1 VIRNAVGNPDLSPS
15 RNYVATIV
23 AVDVI
28 AIFLVNLQ
36 DYSNYFD
43 SGVFLLT
50 EFLRDSFWSM
60 HETPWIRFTIVAV
73 FICTVVPWLVANEEL
88 NKVERFNFRSI
99 PEISVRASRNF
110 WDHLYEEQD
119 ARRNYNNWLG
129 GFEHFYFN
137 FLYVLLIIFSVG
149 NFIFL
154 AGSPHF
160 SFSIPLEGN
169 SLIFFADILIVSG
182 VNGLLCLR
190 YVSTV
195 KRQLFTHYQRIIR
208 LCSITLPI
216 ADCAK
221 YHSDDETA
229 KFFTVRG
236 NTPCLYVVWP
246 HLDLAFE
253 YSGRSSDDAPRQ
265 VSLDSLRIDI
275 EVDSTDFADW
285 IKQSYRLS

>member
-23 AVDVI
+23 VVDVI

-99 PEISVRASRNF
+99 PEISVRASRDF
-110 WDHLYEEQD
+110 WDHLYEEQY
-119 ARRNYNNWLG
+119 ARRNYNDWPG
-129 GFEHFYFN
+129 GSFSFFGHYVGVVTTILMVGT
-137 FLYVLLIIFSVG
+137 FL
-149 NFIFL
+149 FL

-160 SFSIPLEGN
+160 PVFPEGDIPIVFTEMC
-169 SLIFFADILIVSG
+169 IVSG

-208 LCSITLPI
+208 LCSMTLPI

-229 KFFTVRG
+229 RFFAVRG
-236 NTPCLYVVWP
+236 DTPCFYVVWR

-253 YSGRSSDDAPRQ
+253 YSGDSSDDAPRQ